1 MKRLL
6 KKPPPKLRLLKL
18 LPRKA
23 LTPLLLAPTP
33 LLLVPTLPPLAL
45 KLLLRPLTPLL
56 LRLLTPLLRLL
67 TPRLLLR
74 LKKRSK
80 SQPFGAM
87 TETRNGRSSFG
98 KAAFFFVFKG
108 AWAFPPSAPSPCVRR
123 AAVSRPAPR
132 PPARFDEHGM
142 AMRADALDIGRAD
155 GADFNHRRG
164 IA

>member
-1 MKRLL
+1 MLLSPLLPACSPSPLAVKRLL

-98 KAAFFFVFKG
+98 KAAFFFARCPGGIDLG
-108 AWAFPPSAPSPCVRR
+108 AR
-123 AAVSRPAPR
+123 AV
-132 PPARFDEHGM
+132 
-142 AMRADALDIGRAD
+142 
-155 GADFNHRRG
+155 
-164 IA
+164 

>member
-18 LPRKA
+18 LLKKA

-33 LLLVPTLPPLAL
+33 LPLVPTLPLLAP
-45 KLLLRPLTPLL
+45 KLLLRPTPLL
-56 LRLLTPLLRLL
+56 LRPTPPRLKPLRLL
-67 TPRLLLR
+67 PR

-98 KAAFFFVFKG
+98 KAAFFF
-108 AWAFPPSAPSPCVRR
+108 A
-123 AAVSRPAPR
+123 
-132 PPARFDEHGM
+132 
-142 AMRADALDIGRAD
+142 
-155 GADFNHRRG
+155 RG
-164 IA
+164 IFV

>member
-6 KKPPPKLRLLKL
+6 KKQPPKLLLLKQL
-18 LPRKA
+18 QKKA
-23 LTPLLLAPTP
+23 LTPLLLALTP
-33 LLLVPTLPPLAL
+33 LLLAPALLLLAL

-80 SQPFGAM
+80 SQPFGAL

-98 KAAFFFVFKG
+98 KAAFFF
-108 AWAFPPSAPSPCVRR
+108 AFCTGGIDLR
-123 AAVSRPAPR
+123 PR
-132 PPARFDEHGM
+132 PV
-142 AMRADALDIGRAD
+142 
-155 GADFNHRRG
+155 
-164 IA
+164 